1 MNIKTNAAMKKITLV
16 LIIGLFFASMS
27 YSQNETM
34 FIIHTDHGD
43 ITGMLYN
50 DTPGHRDNFI
60 KLVKEGWFNG
70 STFHRVIQDFM
81 IQGGGKEDGT
91 VDVGYTIPAEFVAE
105 HIHKKGALAA
115 ARQGDAVNPQ
125 KRSSG
130 SQFYLV
136 QGRTYADNELS
147 ALETRK
153 NCQWTAEQKRIYK
166 TIGGTPFLDFD
177 YTVFGEVIDG
187 LDVIDKIAAVK
198 TGQRDKPLQDVTM
211 TIEIVE

>member
-1 MNIKTNAAMKKITLV
+1 MKKTIVILMM
-16 LIIGLFFASMS
+16 GLFFGGMS

-34 FIIHTDHGD
+34 FVIHTDYGD

-60 KLVKEGWFNG
+60 KLIKEGWFNG
-70 STFHRVIQDFM
+70 STFHRVIKGFM

-91 VDVGYTIPAEFVAE
+91 VDVGYTIPAEFKPE

-136 QGRTYADNELS
+136 QGKVYSDGELD

-153 NCQWTAEQKRIYK
+153 NCKWTDEQRKLYK
-166 TIGGTPFLDFD
+166 TVGGTPFLDFD

-187 LDVIDKIAAVK
+187 LDVIDKIAAVQ
-198 TGQRDKPLQDVTM
+198 TGTRYKPVKDVSMTM
-211 TIEIVE
+211 KIVD

>member
-1 MNIKTNAAMKKITLV
+1 MKKAVVILM
-16 LIIGLFFASMS
+16 ISMLFSGMS
-27 YSQNETM
+27 YAQNEVM
-34 FIIHTDHGD
+34 FVIHTDYGD

-50 DTPGHRDNFI
+50 DTPEHRDNFI
-60 KLVKEGWFNG
+60 KLVESGWYNG
-70 STFHRVIQDFM
+70 STFHRVIQNFM

-91 VDVGYTIPAEFVAE
+91 VDVGYTLPAEIMPD

-136 QGRTYADNELS
+136 QGQVWTDQDLANFEL
-147 ALETRK
+147 RK
-153 NCQWTAEQKRIYK
+153 NCEYTPEQKKLYK
-166 TIGGTPFLDFD
+166 TLGGTPHLDFE

-187 LDVIDKIAAVK
+187 LDVIDKIAAVQ
-198 TGQRDKPLQDVTM
+198 TGQRDKPIKDIPMTM
-211 TIEIVE
+211 EIIE